1 MADPTRAEKGVAIIR
16 KLFGKGTTP
25 VKMPEAFGRMTV
37 EHLFGDV
44 WSRPNLEITERS
56 LITMTAL
63 LVLARENELRI
74 HIRGA
79 RNLGIPREKIEEVM
93 IHLAHYGGW
102 PIAVSGFRALEEVW
116 TAMDAEAQNG
126 S

>member
-1 MADPTRAEKGVAIIR
+1 MADSAREKGIGVIQR
-16 KLFGKGTTP
+16 LFGKGTTP
-25 VKMPEAFGRMTV
+25 TKMPEAFGRMTV

-56 LITMTAL
+56 LITLSAL
-63 LVLARENELRI
+63 IVLGRENELKI

-79 RNLGIPREKIEEVM
+79 RNLGIPRAKIEEVM

-102 PIAVSGFRALEEVW
+102 PVAVGGFRALEEVW
-116 TAMDAEAQNG
+116 SAMDAEVTKTN
-126 S
+126 

>member
-1 MADPTRAEKGVAIIR
+1 MAEASRTEKGIGIIQ
-16 KLFGKGTTP
+16 KLFGKGATP
-25 VKMPEAFGRMTV
+25 TKMPEAFGRMTV

-56 LITMTAL
+56 LITLSAL
-63 LVLARENELRI
+63 IVLGRENELKI

-79 RNLGIPREKIEEVM
+79 RNLGIPRAKIEEVM

-102 PIAVSGFRALEEVW
+102 PVAVSGFRALEEVW
-116 TAMDAEAQNG
+116 SVMDAEVTKSA
-126 S
+126 

>member
-1 MADPTRAEKGVAIIR
+1 MADSSRTEKGIGVIQ
-16 KLFGKGTTP
+16 KLFGKGATP
-25 VKMPEAFGRMTV
+25 TKMPEAFGRMTV

-56 LITMTAL
+56 LITLSAL
-63 LVLARENELRI
+63 IVLGRENELKI

-79 RNLGIPREKIEEVM
+79 RNLGFPREKIEEVM

-102 PIAVSGFRALEEVW
+102 PVAVSGFRALEEVW
-116 TAMDAEAQNG
+116 SAMDKEAAV
-126 S
+126 